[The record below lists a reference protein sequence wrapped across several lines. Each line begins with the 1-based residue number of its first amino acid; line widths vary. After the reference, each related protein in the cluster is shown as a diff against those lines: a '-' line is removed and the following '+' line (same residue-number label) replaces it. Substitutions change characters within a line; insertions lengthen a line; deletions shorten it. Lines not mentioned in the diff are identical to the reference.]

1 MFIKFC
7 RYCYF
12 NQLMFIRLSWFKN
25 FSVGEELLSGRALLL
40 EETWYHIILSKGSSA
55 ALLLCLS
62 LTKSNRTRC
71 VCETRMPLQSFLQ
84 TNRQRE
90 GAKTIYPNLQ
100 SIAAEKGGHKNWKD
114 DGELTILTPH
124 FGSRACHW
132 GGGGGGVVC
141 YTKLS
146 IFYIQTDRHT
156 DKGVCYTKLSIFYI
170 QTDRQTDI
178 QTSWFQNTW
187 EKHALRGYYW
197 N

>member
-1 MFIKFC
+1 M
-7 RYCYF
+7 
-12 NQLMFIRLSWFKN
+12 
-25 FSVGEELLSGRALLL
+25 
-40 EETWYHIILSKGSSA
+40 
-55 ALLLCLS
+55 LLCLS

-132 GGGGGGVVC
+132 GGGFATQN
-141 YTKLS
+141 YRYFN
-146 IFYIQTDRHT
+146 IHT

-170 QTDRQTDI
+170 QTDRQTYRQADSRI
-178 QTSWFQNTW
+178 PGKNM
-187 EKHALRGYYW
+187 L
-197 N
+197 